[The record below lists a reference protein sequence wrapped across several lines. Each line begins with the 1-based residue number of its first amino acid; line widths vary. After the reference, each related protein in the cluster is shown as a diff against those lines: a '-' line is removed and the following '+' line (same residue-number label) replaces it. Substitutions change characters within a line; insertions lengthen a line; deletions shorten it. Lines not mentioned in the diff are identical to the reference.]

1 VKAAT
6 EEKPAEKATEKKP
19 EEKAAE
25 SLADKKEEKPE
36 KKEVS
41 GVIGTLPKDD
51 EKSKASLV
59 QEHAK
64 EAAENDVVL
73 GSNANEIP

>member
-1 VKAAT
+1 MKAAT
-6 EEKPAEKATEKKP
+6 EEKPAEKS

-51 EKSKASLV
+51 KKSKASLV
-59 QEHAK
+59 QEHEK